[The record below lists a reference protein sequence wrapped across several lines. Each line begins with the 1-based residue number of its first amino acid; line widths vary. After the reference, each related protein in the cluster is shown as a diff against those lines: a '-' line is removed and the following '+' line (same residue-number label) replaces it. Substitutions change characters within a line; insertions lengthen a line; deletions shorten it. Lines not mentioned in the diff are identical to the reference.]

1 MSENKLCNT
10 KETGIM
16 IDANA
21 LRKGVTFTIDGE
33 LYKVMDYHHH
43 KPGRGLATIR
53 VKAVNLR
60 TGSNIEKTFSSSEK
74 VEDVRLD
81 YHTAQYLYNDGN
93 DFHFMDTTT
102 YEQPFISAVV
112 IGDAANYLIEN
123 MEVKLTFYEG
133 EVLDIELPTSVEL
146 DVVRADPAVRGDTA
160 TGVNK
165 KVETQTG
172 LEVSVPAFIESG
184 DRIKVD
190 TRTGEYITRV

>member
-1 MSENKLCNT
+1 
-10 KETGIM
+10 M

-21 LRKGVTFTIDGE
+21 LRKGVTFTIDGD
-33 LYKVMDYHHH
+33 LYKVLDYHHH

-74 VEDVRLD
+74 VENVRLD
-81 YHTAQYLYNDGN
+81 YHNAQYLYNDGT
-93 DFHFMDTTT
+93 DFHFMDTDT
-102 YEQPFISAVV
+102 YEQPMIPASV
-112 IGDAANYLIEN
+112 IGDAAYYLIEN

-133 EVLDIELPTSVEL
+133 EVLDIDLPTSVEL
-146 DVVRADPAVRGDTA
+146 EVVRAEPAVRGDTA

-172 LEVSVPAFIESG
+172 LEVSVPAFVEAG
-184 DRIKVD
+184 DVIKVD

>member
-1 MSENKLCNT
+1 
-10 KETGIM
+10 M

-21 LRKGVTFTIDGE
+21 LRKGVTFKIDND
-33 LYKVMDYHHH
+33 LYKVIEYSHH

-81 YHTAQYLYNDGN
+81 YHNAQFLYSDSS
-93 DFHFMDTTT
+93 DFHFMDTET
-102 YEQPFISAVV
+102 YEQSAISAG
-112 IGDAANYLIEN
+112 IIDDAANYLKPE

-133 EVLDIELPTSVEL
+133 EVLDIDLPLTVEL
-146 DVVRADPAVRGDTA
+146 EVVRAEPAVRGDTA

-165 KVETQTG
+165 KVEMETG
-172 LEVSVPAFIESG
+172 FEVGVPAFIEVG
-184 DRIKVD
+184 DILKID
-190 TRTGEYITRV
+190 TRTGEYVTRV

>member
-1 MSENKLCNT
+1 
-10 KETGIM
+10 M

-33 LYKVMDYHHH
+33 LYKVLDYHHH

-74 VEDVRLD
+74 VENVRLD
-81 YHTAQYLYNDGN
+81 YHNAQYLYNDGT
-93 DFHFMDTTT
+93 DFHFMDTDT
-102 YEQPFISAVV
+102 YEQPMIPASV
-112 IGDAANYLIEN
+112 IDEAANYLIEN

-133 EVLDIELPTSVEL
+133 EVLDIELPTTVEL
-146 DVVRADPAVRGDTA
+146 EVIRAEPAVRGDTA

-172 LEVSVPAFIESG
+172 LEVSVPAFVETG
-184 DRIKVD
+184 DVIKVD